1 MGENKE
7 LETEEVSMESE
18 DVPKPEIESQLA
30 DVAAAQE
37 PENAASP
44 IKSQDVIYSPSFY
57 THMVSQS
64 AIPVHS
70 AETPLQIASPVESP
84 QVAGSK
90 GEEKAETESE
100 LAEKA
105 YDRAYVEAFVDAEEI
120 MADYKGETPLYRA
133 ALNGNT
139 EIVKMLLDAGADPN
153 GEESM
158 ETEDV
163 PKPEESSQATNLAAV
178 VPEPTSPVK
187 SEAESAKEEDN
198 KAEEEMKADTE
209 PADQSPIENVAVDME
224 SEESSGL
231 EEKSQDMDKRVSTLS
246 KDIQLAR
253 KIRGE
258 NLEKIATLK
267 QERVL
272 LEAALEKEKALF
284 KAELY
289 KDRAEV
295 TKATEEETMETEEVP
310 KLEENAQHESVVA
323 TEPEKVASPVE
334 EKREKTDES
343 KATEE
348 AMESEEAPIDTEVT
362 DIMAVVPEPEK
373 KAAMP
378 DAPMKVAAKS
388 KDNKLARRIRGE
400 GV

>member
-1 MGENKE
+1 MELTEKFATLKQERVLLEETLEKEKALLKVGKEQALLKAKVAKAELELAQPMEEELAADKKKKDTEVATAVVTEEKAEDEPTLKRSAVEAEEATDVKVEPPSKKRSIEVEVEENSEETEAARTTEAKESKKVEPPMKKQAIEVSVEEKEENEVAEAAETEEKPQAVEAAVETKEEVEVAEAIEVAVEENKE

-84 QVAGSK
+84 QVAVAK
-90 GEEKAETESE
+90 GEEKAETETE

-105 YDRAYVEAFVDAEEI
+105 YDRASFEAFVDAEEN
-120 MADYKGETPLYRA
+120 MEHYKGETPLYRA

-158 ETEDV
+158 ETEVV

-198 KAEEEMKADTE
+198 KA
-209 PADQSPIENVAVDME
+209 
-224 SEESSGL
+224 
-231 EEKSQDMDKRVSTLS
+231 
-246 KDIQLAR
+246 
-253 KIRGE
+253 
-258 NLEKIATLK
+258 
-267 QERVL
+267 
-272 LEAALEKEKALF
+272 
-284 KAELY
+284 
-289 KDRAEV
+289 
-295 TKATEEETMETEEVP
+295 
-310 KLEENAQHESVVA
+310 
-323 TEPEKVASPVE
+323 
-334 EKREKTDES
+334 
-343 KATEE
+343 
-348 AMESEEAPIDTEVT
+348 
-362 DIMAVVPEPEK
+362 
-373 KAAMP
+373 
-378 DAPMKVAAKS
+378 
-388 KDNKLARRIRGE
+388 
-400 GV
+400 